1 MAEKKR
7 LLSVRVDELSLVD
20 RPAVSKATF
29 LIAKRAP
36 QQKELTLDV
45 LEKRIAT
52 QGYTSSASGSTSP
65 AHVHDYHLY
74 LDVEDGMVRVGGWVN
89 ECCDHT
95 HRLTLEAYQRGET
108 EASDGHIHTLMTI
121 KEAREVMAKGMP
133 QEEPAEVELTP
144 EDTARISA
152 MLATIGAGV

>member
-36 QQKELTLDV
+36 QQTELTLDV
-45 LEKRIAT
+45 LEKRI
-52 QGYTSSASGSTSP
+52 
-65 AHVHDYHLY
+65 D
-74 LDVEDGMVRVGGWVN
+74 
-89 ECCDHT
+89 
-95 HRLTLEAYQRGET
+95 TLEAYQRGET

-144 EDTARISA
+144 EDAARISA
-152 MLATIGAGV
+152 MLATIGASV